1 MFATAILY
9 PIENMGPRLAAVL
22 RWNPLT
28 PIIEGYRAVLIRGT
42 LPDPTLFATAA
53 AISLVLLVSSWWLF
67 HRAEFHF
74 AENV

>member
-1 MFATAILY
+1 
-9 PIENMGPRLAAVL
+9 MGPRLAAVL

-28 PIIEGYRAVLIRGT
+28 PIIEGYRGVLIRGT
-42 LPDPTLFATAA
+42 LPDPTLFGTAA
-53 AISLVLLVSSWWLF
+53 AISLVSSWWLF

>member
-1 MFATAILY
+1 
-9 PIENMGPRLAAVL
+9 MGPRLAAVL
-22 RWNPLT
+22 QWNPLT
-28 PIIEGYRAVLIRGT
+28 PIIDGYRSVLIRGT
-42 LPDPTLFATAA
+42 LPDPTLFVTAA